1 MKQFSK
7 YKSVVLFIAILIAIN
22 FAASQFFE
30 RLDLTQDKRYTLSE
44 ASEEII
50 KDIEEPIIIDVF
62 LKGDFPSEFKRLQS
76 ETRQILEEYTAK
88 NHNIHFNFIDPLAEG
103 GNAQQVAQQFYKMG
117 MSPARVN
124 VMENGQNSETI
135 IFPWAMANLGKKSVK
150 IGLLKNQL
158 GSSDEE
164 RVTNSVQQLEYA
176 FTDAISKL
184 IYPREKKIAV
194 MRGNGELPNAN
205 IADFVKT
212 LQQYYFMAPFTLDS
226 AAINPQKTLQQLK
239 EYDLIIEAKP
249 TEAFTEN
256 EKYILD
262 QYTMNG
268 GKSLW
273 LTESVAM
280 EKDSLL
286 NPAGTAFALPRD
298 LNLGDFFFSYGIRI
312 NPSLVNDMYSAPII
326 LATGSGNDTRF
337 NPYPWF
343 YSPLTSSPNNHPI
356 INNIEAVK
364 FDFANPIDTL
374 NNSLEKTVLLS
385 SSPRSKVEGTP
396 REISLDMVGEE
407 PDITTYN
414 GGEQALAVLL
424 EGSFTSVY
432 NNRLKPF
439 EIQDNLNKS
448 KPIEMLVIS
457 DGDVIKNE
465 LQQGTPLELGF
476 EKYTGTTYGNKEFL
490 LNAVNYMLDDRGL
503 MDIRTKKVKI
513 AFLDPQKTAKER
525 TKWQLLNIL
534 FPLLVLGI
542 FAFGYNWVRRRKY
555 IKKK

>member
-7 YKSVVLFIAILIAIN
+7 YKSVVLFIVVLVAIN
-22 FAASQFFE
+22 FAASQYFE
-30 RLDLTQDKRYTLSE
+30 RLDLTQDKRYTLSK
-44 ASEEII
+44 ASEDII
-50 KDIEEPIIIDVF
+50 DDIEEPIIIDVF
-62 LKGDFPSEFKRLQS
+62 LKGDFPSEFKRLQN
-76 ETRQILEEYTAK
+76 ETRQILEEYAAK
-88 NHNIHFNFIDPLAEG
+88 NSNIVFNFIDPLAEG
-103 GNAQQVAQQFYKMG
+103 ANAQQVAQQFYQMG

-135 IFPWAMANLGKKSVK
+135 IFPWAMANLGQKSVK

-158 GSSDEE
+158 GSSDED

-184 IYPREKKIAV
+184 IYPRKKKIAV
-194 MRGNGELPNAN
+194 MRGNGELPNPN

-226 AAINPQKTLQQLK
+226 AAVDPQKTLQELK

-249 TEAFTEN
+249 TEPFTEN

-286 NPAGTAFALPRD
+286 NPTGTAFALPRD
-298 LNLGDFFFSYGIRI
+298 LNLGDFFFSYGVRI

-326 LATGSGNDTRF
+326 LATGNGNDTRF

-374 NNSLEKTVLLS
+374 KNSLQKTVLLS
-385 SSPRSKVEGTP
+385 SSPRSKLEGTP
-396 REISLDMVGEE
+396 REISLDIVGQE
-407 PDITTYN
+407 PDIASYTD
-414 GGEQALAVLL
+414 GEQALAVLL
-424 EGSFTSVY
+424 EGEFTSVY

-439 EIQDNLNKS
+439 EIEDNLNKS
-448 KPIEMLVIS
+448 KPTEMLVIS
-457 DGDVIKNE
+457 DGDVIKND
-465 LQQGTPLELGF
+465 LQQGAPLELGF
-476 EKYTGTTYGNKEFL
+476 QKYTGTTYGNKEFL

-503 MDIRTKKVKI
+503 MDIRTKKVSI
-513 AFLDPQKTAKER
+513 AFLDPQKTAAER
-525 TKWQLLNIL
+525 TTWQLINIALPL
-534 FPLLVLGI
+534 FILGI
-542 FAFGYNWVRRRKY
+542 FALLYNWSRRRKY
-555 IKKK
+555 TRKK

>member
-1 MKQFSK
+1 LKQFSK
-7 YKSVVLFIAILIAIN
+7 YKSVVLFIVILIAIN
-22 FAASQFFE
+22 FAASRYFE
-30 RLDLTQDKRYTLSE
+30 RLDLTQDKRYTLSK

-50 KDIEEPIIIDVF
+50 ADIEEPIIIDVF
-62 LKGDFPSEFKRLQS
+62 LKGNFPSEFKRLQN
-76 ETRQILEEYTAK
+76 ETRQILEEYAAK
-88 NHNIHFNFIDPLAEG
+88 NSNISFNFIDPLAEG
-103 GNAQQVAQQFYKMG
+103 ANAQQVAQQFYQMG

-124 VMENGQNSETI
+124 VMKNGQNSETI
-135 IFPWAMANLGKKSVK
+135 IFPWAMANLGEKSVR

-158 GSSDEE
+158 GSSDED

-184 IYPREKKIAV
+184 IYPRKKKIAV

-212 LQQYYFMAPFTLDS
+212 LQHYYFMAPFTLDS
-226 AAINPQKTLQQLK
+226 SSVNPQKTLQELK

-249 TEAFTEN
+249 TEPFTEN

-286 NPAGTAFALPRD
+286 NPSGSAFALPQD
-298 LNLGDFFFSYGIRI
+298 LNLGDFFFSYGLRI

-374 NNSLEKTVLLS
+374 KNSLKKTILLS
-385 SSPRSKVEGTP
+385 SSPRSKIEGTP
-396 REISLDMVGEE
+396 REISLNIVSKE
-407 PDITTYN
+407 PDIASYTD
-414 GGEQALAVLL
+414 GEQVLAVLL
-424 EGSFTSVY
+424 EGEFTSVY

-439 EIQDNLNKS
+439 EIHDNLNQS
-448 KPIEMLVIS
+448 KPTEMLVIS
-457 DGDVIKNE
+457 DGDVIKND
-465 LQQGTPLELGF
+465 LQQGTPLALGF
-476 EKYTGTTYGNKEFL
+476 QKYTGTTYGNKEFL

-503 MDIRTKKVKI
+503 MDIRTKKVRI
-513 AFLDPQKTAKER
+513 AFLDPQKTAAQR
-525 TKWQLLNIL
+525 TKWQLITIAL
-534 FPLLVLGI
+534 PLLILGV
-542 FAFGYNWVRRRKY
+542 FALLFTWLRRRKY
-555 IKKK
+555 IRKK

>member
-7 YKSVVLFIAILIAIN
+7 YKSVVLFIVILIAVN
-22 FAASQFFE
+22 FAASQYFE
-30 RLDLTQDKRYTLSE
+30 RLDLTQDKRYTLSK

-50 KDIEEPIIIDVF
+50 DDIEEPIIIDVF
-62 LKGDFPSEFKRLQS
+62 LKGDFPSEFKRLQN
-76 ETRQILEEYTAK
+76 ETRQILEEYVAK
-88 NHNIHFNFIDPLAEG
+88 NSNIVFNFIDPLAEG
-103 GNAQQVAQQFYKMG
+103 ANAQQVAQQFYQMG

-135 IFPWAMANLGKKSVK
+135 IFPWAMANLGQKSVK

-158 GSSDEE
+158 GSSDED

-184 IYPREKKIAV
+184 IYPRKKKIAV
-194 MRGNGELPNAN
+194 MRGNGELTNPN

-226 AAINPQKTLQQLK
+226 AAVDPQKTLQELK

-249 TEAFTEN
+249 TEAYTEN

-262 QYTMNG
+262 QYSMNG

-286 NPAGTAFALPRD
+286 NPTGAAFALPKD
-298 LNLGDFFFSYGIRI
+298 LNLGDFFFSYGLRI

-343 YSPLTSSPNNHPI
+343 YSPLTSSPNDHPI

-374 NNSLEKTVLLS
+374 KNSLQKTVLLS
-385 SSPRSKVEGTP
+385 SSPRSKIEGTP
-396 REISLDMVGEE
+396 REISLDIVGQE
-407 PDITTYN
+407 PDIASYTD
-414 GGEQALAVLL
+414 GEQALAVLL
-424 EGSFTSVY
+424 EGEFTSVY

-448 KPIEMLVIS
+448 KPTEMLVIS
-457 DGDVIKNE
+457 DGDVIKND
-465 LQQGTPLELGF
+465 LQQGAPLELGF
-476 EKYTGTTYGNKEFL
+476 QKYTGTTYGNKEFL

-503 MDIRTKKVKI
+503 MDIRTKKVTI
-513 AFLDPQKTAKER
+513 AFLDPQKTAAER
-525 TKWQLLNIL
+525 NKWQLLNIAL
-534 FPLLVLGI
+534 PLLILGI
-542 FAFGYNWVRRRKY
+542 FALLYNWLRRRKY
-555 IKKK
+555 IRKK